1 MVPYNLISMT
11 LSFVSGVK
19 GRAYHSLGSESANL
33 LDGAGSTLLER
44 DTVHLF
50 VEKKREKL
58 VFRPK
63 CLVF

>member
-1 MVPYNLISMT
+1 MW
-11 LSFVSGVK
+11 

-50 VEKKREKL
+50 VKKEEKS

-63 CLVF
+63 FLFYG